1 MDMDKWWVPHSVIL
15 WILLWKSRHGK
26 NYFIS
31 WLCLGWE
38 KGPISGIC
46 MALGIWVAS
55 THKVH
60 IIVQE
65 AIPKKEGAILPSN
78 RDAAFDWQPHKFGG
92 SIWSWQNCP
101 SWCPPSPSS
110 HPTTSTAYKQGW
122 ALHPVQDYFSR
133 TLGWTWRLSQWP
145 PSTANQRPF
154 RRLP

>member
-15 WILLWKSRHGK
+15 WILLWKSRQGK

-31 WLCLGWE
+31 WFCLGWE

-92 SIWSWQNCP
+92 SIWSWQNCL
-101 SWCPPSPSS
+101 SWCPSQSFAPPHHQHQHHIQTGLGTPSS
-110 HPTTSTAYKQGW
+110 PRLFQQNSWLDMETESMTTK
-122 ALHPVQDYFSR
+122 H
-133 TLGWTWRLSQWP
+133 SQ
-145 PSTANQRPF
+145 SETF
-154 RRLP
+154 